1 MIFMYK
7 SITYTTQIMTFT
19 IQDFENDKTINKL
32 YNSLKN
38 NQKIPKRVHQKKNVV
53 EKKETERNRKKM
65 FHLIRRKMNQRTITK
80 VEDYN
85 YV

>member
-1 MIFMYK
+1 M
-7 SITYTTQIMTFT
+7 SFT
-19 IQDFENDKTINKL
+19 IQDFENDKNINKL

>member
-1 MIFMYK
+1 
-7 SITYTTQIMTFT
+7 MTFT

-38 NQKIPKRVHQKKNVV
+38 NQKIPKRVHQKKNLV

-85 YV
+85 YI

>member
-1 MIFMYK
+1 
-7 SITYTTQIMTFT
+7 MTFT

-38 NQKIPKRVHQKKNVV
+38 NQKIPKRVHQKKNLV

>member
-1 MIFMYK
+1 
-7 SITYTTQIMTFT
+7 MTFT